1 MEQKYTG
8 YIRSIIA
15 RHLSIMLLITALN
28 TAYAEPPAEL
38 IEFWD
43 DFEEESGIQVK
54 HAPWQE
60 ILDAYLND
68 QHPSGISRF
77 DYDGVSDSD
86 LEKLREYLS
95 YLQRLDP
102 RQFNKAEAKAY
113 WINLYNAAVVELL
126 VDASKS
132 DTVNSI
138 RELRSGVF
146 AAGPWRRKIFNVTL
160 QDMTLDDIQH
170 GVIRPI
176 WRDHRT
182 HYVLTKGSLGG
193 ANMPKTAFNKDNT
206 EALLAAAEEEYLSHP
221 RAVRL
226 NAGDLILSSVFEW
239 YAADFAADN
248 ALFLEYLRNN
258 APANVASPLN
268 AIDETRFEYDW
279 DLNKPDDG

>member
-1 MEQKYTG
+1 VEQKYTG

-146 AAGPWRRKIFNVTL
+146 AG
-160 QDMTLDDIQH
+160 
-170 GVIRPI
+170 
-176 WRDHRT
+176 DHRT